1 MCATHI
7 LCHWQHVAHNVPH
20 LLLTQSNQNTASF
33 LFQRIQSAVTPGK
46 RRTEPSCSV
55 CCLVMMHHRRD
66 YTSIQSCLHPRVSST
81 LPRQTFQSV
90 VQVGATESSLFSAN
104 NKASSGWNH
113 GMNMVCL
120 CSLPQQLHFYPWC
133 SSASTYQLYV
143 RLASPVQQG
152 IWSKVVAVF
161 SVADRF
167 ANSLWYCQ

>member
-66 YTSIQSCLHPRVSST
+66 YTSIQSFLHPHVSST

-90 VQVGATESSLFSAN
+90 VQVSAN

-113 GMNMVCL
+113 GMNEHGLPLFITSTTAFLSMMFFSLHVSAL
-120 CSLPQQLHFYPWC
+120 CTPCF
-133 SSASTYQLYV
+133 SSTTGHLE
-143 RLASPVQQG
+143 
-152 IWSKVVAVF
+152 
-161 SVADRF
+161 
-167 ANSLWYCQ
+167 